1 MGIVLPTQG
10 GGASWQPGGQD
21 HGESPTLILG
31 VAVGTCL
38 CSMKLELTSEC
49 GSKQDPVLGQSNG
62 KDGMEK
68 AGNIYH
74 SKSGSYRTG

>member
-10 GGASWQPGGQD
+10 GGILWQPRGQNYRQ
-21 HGESPTLILG
+21 SPTLSLG
-31 VAVGTCL
+31 VAVGTCP
-38 CSMKLELTSEC
+38 CSMKLEPTSEC
-49 GSKQDPVLGQSNG
+49 GSKRDLVLGQSHG

-74 SKSGSYRTG
+74 SKGGSDIRA